1 MTFRVNHLNKATG
14 VVYVYEATSAWDK
27 EKKQPRNKQIFVG
40 KIDPKTGEFIPS
52 KRLDAKQAVVRDP
65 AVTATAQIIGPACLL
80 GKVDADLGLEKLL
93 KSCFPKDYLQILS
106 MAYFLVCRGGPLSHC
121 ETWSTNHQHPYGKPL
136 TTQRITEILRSIDE
150 DRSQTFFNRWAR
162 KVLERDYLCY
172 DITSVSSYSELNEY
186 AKYGYNRDGEK
197 LPQVN
202 LAMLFGQESQL
213 PVYFRRLPGNI
224 GDVSTLHNFLE
235 AFRFLN
241 LPKVHVVLDKGFY
254 SLKNVEELLK
264 ARDRFTLAVSNR
276 VKWVQQSIDKVR
288 DSIQGPNGYRK
299 LDDEILYVHSE
310 LLPWGAD
317 RRRTYLHL
325 YYNAHIAADA
335 VDSFTEEL
343 LTYKDELESG
353 NLLKEHAEAYK
364 TFFVV
369 HETPVRGRKVLYN
382 NEAIDKHRKQYA
394 GFFAILTNDMKD
406 PVQTLMVYRNKDVV
420 EKCFDDLKNQLDMNR
435 LRIHGSASM
444 AGRFFVQFIALIL
457 MSALRRDMRKANL
470 LGKFTVRELLEE
482 MDPLTRVD
490 YSGKYGHLITEVSK
504 TQRQILEGL
513 RVTFPA

>member
-14 VVYVYEATSAWDK
+14 VTYVYEATAAWDK
-27 EKKQPRNKQIFVG
+27 EKRQPRNKQVCIG
-40 KIDPKTGEFIPS
+40 KIDPQSGEFIPS
-52 KRLDAKQAVVRDP
+52 KRLDSQQAVARDP
-65 AVTATAQIIGPACLL
+65 TVTATARIIGPACLL
-80 GKVDADLGLEKLL
+80 DKITADLGLEKLL
-93 KSCFPKDYLQILS
+93 KACFPKDHLQILS

-121 ETWSTNHQHPYGKPL
+121 ESWSCNHQHPYERLL
-136 TTQRITEILRSIDE
+136 TTQRITEILRTIDE
-150 DRSQTFFNRWAR
+150 DRSQTFFNKWAR

-197 LPQVN
+197 LRQVN

-213 PVYFRRLPGNI
+213 PIYYRRLPGNI

-241 LPKVHVVLDKGFY
+241 LPTVHVVMDKGFY
-254 SLKNVEELLK
+254 SQKNVEALLK
-264 ARDRFTLAVSNR
+264 AKYKFTLAVSNR
-276 VKWVQQSIDKVR
+276 VKWVQKRIDMVRGSIH
-288 DSIQGPNGYRK
+288 GPDGYRK
-299 LDDEILYVHSE
+299 LDDEILYVHSG
-310 LLPWGAD
+310 LLPWGQD
-317 RRRTYLHL
+317 RRRSYLHL
-325 YYNAHIAADA
+325 YYNAHAAADV
-335 VDSFTEEL
+335 VDGFTEEL
-343 LTYKDELESG
+343 LDYRDELESG
-353 NLLKEHAEAYK
+353 KLIEEHKEAYK

-382 NEAIDKHRKQYA
+382 NEAIEKYRKQYA

-420 EKCFDDLKNQLDMNR
+420 EKCFDDLKNQLDMKR

-444 AGRFFVQFIALIL
+444 AGRFFVQFIALIY
-457 MSALRRDMRKANL
+457 MSALRRDMRKADL
-470 LGKFTVRELLEE
+470 IGKFTVRELLEE

-504 TQRQILEGL
+504 TQRQILESLG
-513 RVTFPA
+513 VAFPA